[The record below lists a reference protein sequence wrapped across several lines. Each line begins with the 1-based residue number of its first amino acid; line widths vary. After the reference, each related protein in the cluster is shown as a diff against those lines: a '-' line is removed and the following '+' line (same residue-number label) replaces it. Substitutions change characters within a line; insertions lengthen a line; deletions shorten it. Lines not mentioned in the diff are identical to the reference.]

1 MRKNVARLAA
11 VALMMVAMAMPE
23 VLNAQSN
30 IMYGSSR
37 NPLMN
42 TANPAFFPSRSRV
55 YLSLPGANLD
65 FSSPLAYSSIF
76 QVDTAAQKT
85 YINAN
90 SLLDTLANGEKIRFG
105 TNVNAVGLGL
115 NFGKF
120 FLTLSAQA
128 KVDLGFGLPQGLVTF
143 INEGNYGHTV
153 DDVIEL
159 LDGNL
164 ISARA
169 YGEGALGVGI
179 RLMDDHL
186 TIGARVKMLV
196 GYLDLSNAGSS
207 LTVATAPDYS
217 TMTADLNLDMNYAG
231 AVNLI
236 RDTVSGKTNFE
247 IGSYFPKNYGLNFD
261 LGAHYENDLFEVSAS
276 IIDLG
281 PGIHWTENI
290 KKVVSARENNSF
302 TFSGMD
308 VSNLM
313 HGGTLDSTY
322 SQMLIDSL
330 SSLAEYK
337 VVDGGAD
344 YWTSI
349 PTKVNV
355 GGMFHLTPGVSAG
368 LLFHGEFE
376 RGLVK
381 VGDVFKTQNVGF
393 YSRTSL
399 LARVNI
405 HDWVEVVASASV
417 LSSNGSWSWVNPGVG
432 LTLTPFRTLQIYTFL
447 DYISNLYLV
456 DAKHLNVSVGLN
468 LFLGSSSER

>member
-143 INEGNYGHTV
+143 LNEGNYGHTG

-196 GYLDLSNAGSS
+196 GYLDLS
-207 LTVATAPDYS
+207 T
-217 TMTADLNLDMNYAG
+217 
-231 AVNLI
+231 I
-236 RDTVSGKTNFE
+236 
-247 IGSYFPKNYGLNFD
+247 
-261 LGAHYENDLFEVSAS
+261 
-276 IIDLG
+276 
-281 PGIHWTENI
+281 
-290 KKVVSARENNSF
+290 
-302 TFSGMD
+302 
-308 VSNLM
+308 
-313 HGGTLDSTY
+313 
-322 SQMLIDSL
+322 
-330 SSLAEYK
+330 
-337 VVDGGAD
+337 
-344 YWTSI
+344 
-349 PTKVNV
+349 
-355 GGMFHLTPGVSAG
+355 
-368 LLFHGEFE
+368 
-376 RGLVK
+376 
-381 VGDVFKTQNVGF
+381 
-393 YSRTSL
+393 
-399 LARVNI
+399 
-405 HDWVEVVASASV
+405 
-417 LSSNGSWSWVNPGVG
+417 
-432 LTLTPFRTLQIYTFL
+432 
-447 DYISNLYLV
+447 
-456 DAKHLNVSVGLN
+456 
-468 LFLGSSSER
+468 

>member
-1 MRKNVARLAA
+1 MRKSIARLAA
-11 VALMMVAMAMPE
+11 VALLMAAMALPQA
-23 VLNAQSN
+23 LNAQSN

-42 TANPAFFPSRSRV
+42 TANPAFFPSRSKV
-55 YLSLPGANLD
+55 YLSLPGVNLD
-65 FSSPLAYSSIF
+65 FASPLAYSSIF

-105 TNVNAVGLGL
+105 TNINAVGLGL
-115 NFGKF
+115 NFGNF

-143 INEGNYGHTV
+143 LSEGNYGHTD

-159 LDGNL
+159 IDGNL
-164 ISARA
+164 ISARV
-169 YGEGALGVGI
+169 YGEGALGLGV

-186 TIGARVKMLV
+186 TVGARIKMLV

-207 LTVATAPDYS
+207 LTLATAPDYS

-231 AVNLI
+231 AVNLT
-236 RDTVSGKTNFE
+236 RDTVTGRTDFQ
-247 IGSYFPKNYGLNFD
+247 IGSYFPQNYGLNFD
-261 LGAHYENDLFEVSAS
+261 LGAHYKNDLLEVSAS

-290 KKVVSARENNSF
+290 KKVVSARESNTF
-302 TFSGMD
+302 TFSGVD
-308 VSNLM
+308 VTTLM

-330 SSLAEYK
+330 STLAEYK
-337 VVDGGAD
+337 VIDGGND

-355 GGMFHLTPGVSAG
+355 GGMFRLTTGVSAG

-381 VGDVFKTQNVGF
+381 VGEVFKTQNVGF

-399 LARVNI
+399 LARINI

-417 LSSNGSWSWVNPGVG
+417 LTSNGSWSWTNPGVG

-447 DYISNLYLV
+447 DYISNIYLV

-468 LFLGSSSER
+468 LFLGNSSER